1 MSNNFVNLFTAFFI
15 FPVQN
20 MNMKI
25 IDDACGRYTLHAKAK
40 ELQRRYNTVKSPD
53 EIEPNYNAAPGQ
65 TMPVAKKGEDG
76 KFELE
81 LMRWGLVPVWAKDMR
96 IGYKLIN
103 ARDDTIFEKP
113 MWRGV
118 ILKKRCLVP
127 ADGFYEWKK
136 PQAGTKELKKP
147 FYIHPKQ
154 LDVFSFAG
162 VWSSW
167 HDAEGKRI
175 NTYSIITT
183 EPNKEMSSVHNRMP
197 VILYPEEES
206 GWLESAKTR
215 REEIESYIHPYE
227 DNGLDMFEVS
237 REVNVTKN
245 NDEKLILP
253 LNSK

>member
-1 MSNNFVNLFTAFFI
+1 
-15 FPVQN
+15 
-20 MNMKI
+20 MKI
-25 IDDACGRYTLHAKAK
+25 IDDACGRYVLMSNHKDLK
-40 ELQRRYNTVKSPD
+40 KHYNLSATPSD
-53 EIEPNYNAAPGQ
+53 FRPNYNAAPGQ
-65 TMPVAKKGEDG
+65 NMPIIKSNEKN
-76 KFELE
+76 KPELE
-81 LMRWGLVPVWAKDMR
+81 IMRWGLVPVWAKDLN

-103 ARDDTIFEKP
+103 ARDDSIFVKP
-113 MWRGV
+113 MWRSV
-118 ILKKRCLVP
+118 ILKKRCLIP
-127 ADGFYEWKK
+127 ANGFYEWKK
-136 PQAGTKELKKP
+136 PTAGTKELKKP

-154 LDVFSFAG
+154 MDIFSFAG

-206 GWLESAKTR
+206 GWLESAKTN
-215 REEIESYIHPYE
+215 REEIEPYIHPFE